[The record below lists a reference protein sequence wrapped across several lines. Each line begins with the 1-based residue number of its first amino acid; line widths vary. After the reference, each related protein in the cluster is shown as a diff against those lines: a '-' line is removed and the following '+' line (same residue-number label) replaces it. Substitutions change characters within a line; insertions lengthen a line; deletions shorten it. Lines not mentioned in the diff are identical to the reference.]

1 VLMSEEKARALGLR
15 PLGFVRSYAYAALD
29 PLDQLLQGP
38 AYAAPAA
45 LDRAGLRLADM
56 DLVDMHEAFAAQVL
70 SNLKAFASKD
80 FAEKE
85 LGRKEPLGEIDP
97 AKLNVNGG
105 SIALGHPFAA
115 TGARMILQTL
125 RELERRQGQHAL
137 LTVCA
142 AGALGA
148 ALVLER
154 E

>member
-1 VLMSEEKARALGLR
+1 MSEERAKALGLR
-15 PLGFVRSYAYAALD
+15 PLGFVKSYAYAALD
-29 PLDQLLQGP
+29 PKDQLLQGP
-38 AYAAPAA
+38 AYAAPVA
-45 LDRAGLRLADM
+45 LDRAGLALRDM

-70 SNLKAFASKD
+70 SNLKAFASRA

-85 LGRKEPLGEIDP
+85 LGRAEPLGEIDP

-125 RELERRQGQHAL
+125 RELERRGGQHAL